1 MAIVFTEEQ
10 KQQVQAWLSR
20 DPRAP
25 GVNFADAY
33 AQIADWLED
42 NPEAESVRAW
52 FIGATQANGG
62 AGPFSD
68 LIREYTQRQAE
79 LRGLTVSAAQ
89 MQMASNEV
97 AVRVLTDIAGGVNL
111 TIESIAERDAVAVGE
126 TLFASLGSSDTAFGN
141 NAAWSGA
148 LLFTPLGSD
157 QSGRLF
163 GSGNGGQ
170 VDTLDDWK
178 NILFAYDA
186 FASAAKYVSSQ
197 WTSYAS
203 ELCSTFEA
211 IWSLPNASPIL
222 SDIVTGAAF
231 SGDYLGPRLS
241 TMFAGTPAEAPFAA
255 LHRYG
260 VPATLDML
268 MSAYLG
274 RPSTSTTAENV
285 EAAMSA
291 FFGQISAS
299 AAQGLHVG
307 FIGDQNVEQI
317 RAAAT
322 GDIRY
327 RNALQA
333 LSVFLV
339 DPPAGASSAL
349 ELYNEETGEGA
360 ITEEWIQARS
370 AALIFMNTYRGQRD
384 PDGVLDLAGFPV
396 PLPYDLEIK
405 DFGSPQGEISL
416 LVDGLDLGIS
426 DLRRFY
432 FGGQGADSLAGGE
445 GDDRLFGG
453 AGDDSL
459 TGGEGEDYLEGGL
472 GNDQIDG
479 GADDDEIVGMAGDDT
494 LAGGDGADTIHGGRD
509 NDVLRGDDGND
520 TLHGDHGDDTLE
532 GGEGR
537 DYLEGGEGSDTLYGG
552 AGHDTYKADSF
563 DVISDEDGRGSVLLE
578 GRRLT
583 GGTRSEDDPENTYYG
598 GGNTYVLDG
607 TTLTINGGLV
617 INDFTNG
624 DLQINLEEEEDDDD
638 EDDEGP
644 DIDDAENRT
653 SPIVLDLDGDGIET
667 LELGASYFD
676 LDADGLSERSGWVSP
691 DDGLLVHDRDG
702 DGRISSGAE
711 LFGNNSL
718 LSNGQLAANGF
729 QALAEYDNNGDGVID
744 AQDASY
750 AVLQV
755 WRDLNGNGSSDVGEM
770 QSLADAGVTSIST
783 GYTASTHVDAHG
795 HEHRQV
801 ATIVLANG
809 TVSTAADVW
818 FRVDMARRTN
828 SGAIE
833 LTPDVLELANAKGF
847 GKVHDLQQAMVLDP
861 ELKDLLA
868 AYIAAPDAA
877 ARDAALDN
885 LIYRWAG
892 AADVDPFSRDP
903 TKVYGHV
910 MDARQLVTLENLVGR
925 GYMGIWCWGEYDP
938 NPHGQAAPL
947 LIAEYLEFKRFTAAQ
962 ILAQTEYAAELDII
976 KSAFGSDA
984 ERIVVDWDALQ
995 GRLETLFA
1003 SGQSARIT
1011 ELVTLLTDLG
1021 TYSPRYR
1028 ADRDAAF
1035 QAIAASNVDLAPFFD
1050 FSTRLGTSDNDTL
1063 RGVSAGTIFYG
1074 LEGDDR
1080 LYGQSGGDSYHF
1092 TRGHGNDVILD
1103 RGGLDQIVFGTGIVQ
1118 ADLEF
1123 SRNATTVW
1131 VDVKNADGSVSG
1143 TLRID
1148 NFFDFDGSVDFGAI
1162 EIIRFADGSSLDQQQ
1177 ILGILAASS
1186 VTPGNDLV
1194 FGSAQGDTIAAL
1206 AGDDSVHGLGG
1217 NDQLA
1222 GGAGDDV
1229 LMGDDGDDT
1238 LEGNEGNDTLIGG
1251 RGSDTYLFSAGHGVD
1266 VINNAAESS
1275 GKVDRIV
1282 FDASIAPAAVAVSR
1296 EGNDLV
1302 LRTSASDSIR
1312 VSDYFRN
1319 QAASGIAV
1327 EQIVFH
1333 DGTVWSIEDVKIRV
1347 LQASAGDDSIE
1358 GYDSNDTLAGLAGN
1372 DRLFGLGGD
1381 DSLSGGGGNDRLD
1394 GGLGDDVLSGDDGND
1409 VLIGGDGNDQ
1419 LAGGAGADS
1428 LDGGSGD
1435 DVLEGGAG
1443 NDVLTAGA
1451 GRDTVWGGEGDD
1463 TLRGGAGDDFLAGGT
1478 GNDVLDG
1485 GTGKNSYLF
1494 ARGDGHDVIV
1504 DAYEDVVSIYVSDL
1518 PLNEL
1523 VFRREGTSL
1532 AVTFLSSPGDQ
1543 VSLTSFFRDDL
1554 PVSGIRIQYGEGLET
1569 LISPSDLQLLTLAGT
1584 PYGDHIQAYAGNDSI
1599 DALAGDDVVDAGA
1612 GDDIIFG
1619 GEGNDTLNAGVGN
1632 DTLDGGA
1639 GEDIL
1644 LGGAGDDVLEGGAGD
1659 DRNEGGA
1666 GDDEY
1671 RLNAGWGAD
1680 LVVDTEG
1687 VDTVRF
1693 ADVLPDDLLLR
1704 RDGADLVVLNQS
1716 TGDELRIAGQFSNQ
1730 AGVAGATAIE
1740 HFVFGDGTAW
1750 NYDAIKQRA
1759 LAGTVLDDTI
1769 YGFADNDTIDAG
1781 AGNDT
1786 VNAGGGD
1793 DIVSGG
1799 DGNDTL
1805 VAGWGNDVMSGGA
1818 GNDILHGVTGTNQLS
1833 GGDGED
1839 LLYGGDGNDLM
1850 FGDADDDVL
1859 DGGWG
1864 EDTLYGGDGNDV
1876 LTASGGGNTL
1886 YGEAGNDII
1895 RGQGTLDGGAGDDL
1909 LEGSGELLGGDGAD
1923 TLRGQGADILRG
1935 GAGDDILEAYSS
1947 TWEAVGS
1954 TLEGGTGND
1963 TIYGSFGEDEYIFN
1977 LGDGHDLII
1986 ERRQDQAFGNVQPSI
2001 DTLSFGPGIAASD
2014 LSFHRHGND
2023 LLIQHA
2029 NGTDS
2034 ITIQNWFREPTDHFK
2049 LDHFNFAD
2057 GSALSQAEVESLVTW
2072 HGTSGVDSF
2081 IGYRALD
2088 DTMLLGDGDDF
2099 AWGRAGDDEIHGE
2112 AGADYLEGEAGAD
2125 ALFGGAGDDQ
2135 LDGGAGNDVLAGGTG
2150 DDKYVYRLGGGSDVI
2165 DNTGGGFDGVFFTGG
2180 IDESRLSF
2188 SRDGDDLL
2196 ILVDGDPAQSVRVLD
2211 HFLGGD
2217 RAISY
2222 VQPDGGFML
2231 EAERI
2236 GHIVAAQGVPGNFE
2250 ALIDGTA
2257 QGEQLAGYAG
2267 RDLVRGQAGNDT
2279 LFGMGGDDQ
2288 IEGGEGNDYLSGGN
2302 GMQTGSGA
2310 DVLIGGNGDDIL
2322 DGEDGDDT
2330 LIGGAG
2336 DDHYYYRAGGGVDV
2350 IDNSHG
2356 GFDGVFFIDISL
2368 ARLTFLRDGDDL
2380 VVLVDEDPAQQLR
2393 VTNHFLGGNHAID
2406 FAQPDGSS
2414 MLTTAQINQIVAS
2427 GSGGLFDQT
2436 IEGTAAGEQLV
2447 GSSGKDLIKGL
2458 GGADQ
2463 LFGLGND
2470 DTLQGG
2476 DGDDHLAG
2484 GNGSGSGSGDDRL
2497 EGGSGNDT
2505 LSGEDGANVLIGGAG
2520 DDSYVHGTG
2529 QDTIDNT
2536 GGGFDGVFFD
2546 AAVATGDL
2554 AFTRDGD
2561 DLVITVGGSETNSVR
2576 VTNHFLGGDHALDFV
2591 QPGSGSMLDTD
2602 AINALVAGGSDDDPS
2617 GGDQGN
2623 DEDYPNVVTGTA
2635 AGEQLLGSAGRDLI
2649 RGLGGDDTLFGFGGD
2664 DKFDGGDGN
2673 DYISGGN
2680 GSFSGSGNDILI
2692 GGAGNDTLVGEDGN
2706 DTLFGGAGDDN
2717 YYYAAGSDSDVIDN
2731 VGGGTDW
2738 LFFNG
2743 IASNRLG
2750 FHRDGDD
2757 LIVRVD
2763 GDATQQVRVLN
2774 HFLGGEHAI
2783 AYVQPASGFAI
2794 PASQIPGLLTPLP
2807 ASLASTSA
2815 DAGAAQAELDTL
2827 IAAMAGFAPEA
2838 SSSSTLIPPTT
2849 NHHQWLVGAS
2859 PS

>member
-10 KQQVQAWLSR
+10 IQQVEAWLLR
-20 DPRAP
+20 DPTAP

-33 AQIADWLED
+33 AQIANWLEG

-52 FIGATQANGG
+52 FIGATQANSGV
-62 AGPFSD
+62 GPFAD
-68 LIREYTQRQAE
+68 LIREYTRRQAE
-79 LRGLTVSAAQ
+79 LRGLTVSEAQ
-89 MQMASNEV
+89 MQIASNEV
-97 AVRVLTDIAGGVNL
+97 AVRVLNDIVRGEDL
-111 TIESIAERDAVAVGE
+111 TIDSIASRDAIAVGD
-126 TLFASLGSSDTAFGN
+126 TLFASLGSTDTALSN
-141 NAAWSGA
+141 NAAWSGT
-148 LLFTPLGSD
+148 LLFTPLGSN
-157 QSGRLF
+157 QVSRLF
-163 GSGNGGQ
+163 GAGNEAQ

-186 FASAAKYVSSQ
+186 FAGAMKYVSSR

-211 IWSLPNASPIL
+211 IWSLPDVSSIL

-285 EAAMSA
+285 TAAMSA
-291 FFGQISAS
+291 FFGQISAG
-299 AAQGLHVG
+299 AAQSLNVG
-307 FIGDQNVEQI
+307 YIGDLNVEQI
-317 RAAAT
+317 RAAA

-327 RNALQA
+327 RNALQS

-339 DPPAGASSAL
+339 DPPASALSAL
-349 ELYNEETGEGA
+349 ELYDPETGHGA
-360 ITEEWIQARS
+360 ITEQWIIARS
-370 AALIFMNTYRGQRD
+370 SVLGFMNTYRGQRD
-384 PDGVLDLAGFPV
+384 PDGVLDLAGLPV
-396 PLPYDLEIK
+396 PIPFDLEIK
-405 DFGSPQGEISL
+405 DFSSQQGELSL
-416 LVDGLDLGIS
+416 LVDGLDLGIA

-432 FGGQGADSLAGGE
+432 FGGDGADSLVGGE

-453 AGDDSL
+453 AGDDTL
-459 TGGEGEDYLEGGL
+459 TGGEGDDYLEGGL

-479 GADDDEIVGMAGDDT
+479 GAGDDEIEGMAGEDT
-494 LAGGDGADTIHGGRD
+494 LFGGDGADTIRGGRD
-509 NDVLRGDDGND
+509 NDHLSGDGGND
-520 TLHGDHGDDTLE
+520 ILYGDHGDDVIA

-537 DYLEGGEGSDTLYGG
+537 DYLEGGEGADTLYGG
-552 AGHDTYKADSF
+552 EGFDTYQADRF
-563 DVISDEDGRGSVLLE
+563 DVIRDEDGRGSVLLD

-617 INDFTNG
+617 IHDFTNG
-624 DLQINLEEEEDDDD
+624 DLQIILEEEEEEEEED
-638 EDDEGP
+638 ESP
-644 DIDDAENRT
+644 DMGEAESRT

-667 LELGASYFD
+667 LQLGASYFD
-676 LDADGLSERSGWVSP
+676 LDGDGLSERSGWVSP

-711 LFGNNSL
+711 LFGNNTPL
-718 LSNGQLAANGF
+718 ANGQLAANGF
-729 QALAEYDNNGDGVID
+729 EALAEYDNNGDGVID

-750 AVLQV
+750 ASLQV
-755 WRDLNGNGSSDVGEM
+755 WRDLNGNGLSDVGEL
-770 QSLADAGVTSIST
+770 QSLAEAGVASINV
-783 GYTASTHVDAHG
+783 GYTASNHVDAHG

-801 ATIVLANG
+801 ATIVLADG
-809 TVSTAADVW
+809 TASTAADVW
-818 FRVDMARRTN
+818 FRVDTARRTN
-828 SGAIE
+828 SGTIA
-833 LTPDVLELANAKGF
+833 LTPDVLLLPNAKGF

-861 ELKDLLA
+861 ALKDLLA
-868 AYIAAPDAA
+868 AYIAAADGA
-877 ARDAALDN
+877 ARDAALDD

-892 AADVDPFSRDP
+892 AADVDPYSRDP
-903 TKVYGHV
+903 KKVYGHV

-984 ERIVVDWDALQ
+984 ERIVVDWGALQ
-995 GRLETLFA
+995 PKLEALFA
-1003 SGQSARIT
+1003 NGQSARIAQ
-1011 ELVTLLTDLG
+1011 VISILTDLG

-1028 ADRDAAF
+1028 AERDAAF

-1050 FSTRLGTSDNDTL
+1050 FSNRIGTSGNDTL
-1063 RGVSAGTIFYG
+1063 YGVSAGTIFYG

-1080 LYGQSGGDSYHF
+1080 LYGQSGNDTYHI
-1092 TRGHGNDVILD
+1092 TRGHGSDVILD
-1103 RGGLDQIVFGTGIVQ
+1103 RGGLDEIVFGTGIGP

-1131 VDVKNADGSVSG
+1131 IDVKNADGSVSS

-1148 NFFDFDGSVDFGAI
+1148 NFFDFDGSVHFGAI
-1162 EIIRFADGSSLDQQQ
+1162 ELIRFADGSSLDQQQ
-1177 ILGILAASS
+1177 ILAILEASS
-1186 VTPGNDLV
+1186 VTPGDDLV
-1194 FGSAQGDTIAAL
+1194 FGSAQGDIIAAL
-1206 AGDDSVHGLGG
+1206 EGNDSVHGLGG
-1217 NDQLA
+1217 NDQLS
-1222 GGAGDDV
+1222 GGAGNDV

-1238 LEGNEGNDTLIGG
+1238 LDGGEGNDTLVGG

-1266 VINNAAESS
+1266 VIDNAAEAS

-1282 FDASIAPAAVAVSR
+1282 FDASISPAAVSVSR
-1296 EGNDLV
+1296 EGEDLL
-1302 LRTSASDSIR
+1302 LRTSATDSIR
-1312 VSDYFRN
+1312 VTNYFRN
-1319 QAASGIAV
+1319 QATGGIAV

-1333 DGTVWSIEDVKIRV
+1333 DGTVWSIEDVKVMV
-1347 LQASAGDDSIE
+1347 LQASGGDDSIE
-1358 GYDSNDTLAGLAGN
+1358 GYDSNDTLEGLAGN
-1372 DRLFGLGGD
+1372 DRLYGHG
-1381 DSLSGGGGNDRLD
+1381 
-1394 GGLGDDVLSGDDGND
+1394 GDDVLSGGEGND
-1409 VLIGGDGNDQ
+1409 TLVGGQGADVLSGDEGDDVLQGGDGDDQ
-1419 LAGGAGADS
+1419 LAGGAGNDL

-1435 DVLEGGAG
+1435 DVLHGGAG

-1451 GRDTVWGGEGDD
+1451 GRDTLWGDEGDD
-1463 TLRGGAGDDFLAGGT
+1463 ILRGGAGDDYLAGGT
-1478 GNDVLDG
+1478 GNDQLDG
-1485 GTGKNSYLF
+1485 GTGKNSYRF
-1494 ARGDGHDVIV
+1494 ARGDGHDVII
-1504 DAYEDVVSIYVSDL
+1504 DAYEDVVTIYVSDL
-1518 PLNEL
+1518 PLDEI

-1532 AVTFLSSPGDQ
+1532 AITFLDSPGDQ
-1543 VSLTSFFRDDL
+1543 ISLTSFFPNGL
-1554 PVSGIRIQYGEGLET
+1554 PISGIRIQYGDGQEA

-1584 PYGDHIQAYAGNDSI
+1584 AYGDYIQAYAGDDVI
-1599 DALAGDDVVDAGA
+1599 DALAGDDFVDAGA

-1619 GEGNDTLNAGVGN
+1619 GEGNDVINAGVGN

-1639 GEDIL
+1639 GDDTL
-1644 LGGAGDDVLEGGAGD
+1644 RGGAGDDVIEGGAGN
-1659 DRNEGGA
+1659 DRAEGGA

-1671 RLNAGWGAD
+1671 RLSAGWGTD
-1680 LVVDTEG
+1680 LVVDEEG

-1693 ADVLPDDLLLR
+1693 TDVLPDDLLLR
-1704 RDGADLVVLNQS
+1704 RDGADLVVSNQV
-1716 TGDELRIAGQFSNQ
+1716 TGDELRIAGQFSNY
-1730 AGVAGATAIE
+1730 AGTPGATAIE
-1740 HFVFGDGTAW
+1740 QFIFGDGATW
-1750 NYDAIKQRA
+1750 NYEAIKQRA
-1759 LAGTVLDDTI
+1759 LAGTSLDDTI

-1781 AGNDT
+1781 DGNDT
-1786 VNAGGGD
+1786 VDAGAGD
-1793 DIVSGG
+1793 DVVYGG

-1805 VAGWGNDVMSGGA
+1805 VAGWGNDVLFGGA
-1818 GNDILHGVTGTNQLS
+1818 GNDVLHGITGTNQLS

-1839 LLYGGDGNDLM
+1839 LLYGGDGDDLM
-1850 FGDADDDVL
+1850 FGDAGDDVL

-1876 LTASGGGNTL
+1876 LTASGGGDAL
-1886 YGEAGNDII
+1886 YGEGGNDIL
-1895 RGQGTLDGGAGDDL
+1895 RGEGLLDGGAGDDL
-1909 LEGSGELLGGDGAD
+1909 LEGSGELIGGDGAD
-1923 TLRGQGADILRG
+1923 TLRGWGSDILRG
-1935 GAGDDILEAYSS
+1935 GAGDDVLEAYSS
-1947 TWEAVGS
+1947 PWDASGS
-1954 TLEGGTGND
+1954 ILEGGTGND
-1963 TIYGSFGEDEYIFN
+1963 TIYGSFGDDEYIFN

-1986 ERRQDQAFGNVQPSI
+1986 EHRQNEAFGNVQPSI
-2001 DTLSFGPGIAASD
+2001 DTLTFGAGIAASD
-2014 LSFHRHGND
+2014 LSFHRHGDD
-2023 LLIQHA
+2023 LVIRHA

-2034 ITIQNWFREPTDHFK
+2034 ITVQNWFREPTDHFK
-2049 LDHFNFAD
+2049 LDHFSFAD
-2057 GSALSQAEVESLVTW
+2057 GSTLSQAEVESLVTW
-2072 HGTSGVDSF
+2072 HGTSGVDTF

-2088 DTMLLGDGDDF
+2088 DRMLLGDGDDF
-2099 AWGRAGDDEIHGE
+2099 AWGRAGDDEIHGGD
-2112 AGADYLEGEAGAD
+2112 GADYIEGEDGAD
-2125 ALFGGAGDDQ
+2125 TLFGDAGDDQ
-2135 LDGGAGNDVLAGGTG
+2135 LDGGAGNDVLVGGAG
-2150 DDKYVYRLGGGSDVI
+2150 DDKYVYAPGDGSDII
-2165 DNTGGGFDGVFFTGG
+2165 DNTGGGFDGVFFIGG

-2196 ILVDGDPAQSVRVLD
+2196 ILVDGDSAQSVRVLD

-2222 VQPDGGFML
+2222 VQPDGGFMID
-2231 EAERI
+2231 AERI

-2257 QGEQLAGYAG
+2257 QGEQLVGYAG
-2267 RDLVRGQAGNDT
+2267 RDLLRGHAGNDT
-2279 LFGMGGDDQ
+2279 LFGMGGNDQ
-2288 IEGGEGNDYLSGGN
+2288 LEGGDGDDYLSGGN

-2310 DVLIGGNGDDIL
+2310 DVLIGGDGNDIL

-2356 GFDGVFFIDISL
+2356 GFDGVFFIGIAL
-2368 ARLTFLRDGDDL
+2368 TRLTFLRDGDDL
-2380 VVLVDEDPAQQLR
+2380 VVLVDEDPGQQVR
-2393 VTNHFLGGNHAID
+2393 VTNHFLGGDHAID
-2406 FAQPDGSS
+2406 FVQPDGSP
-2414 MLTTAQINQIVAS
+2414 MLTTAQINQLVGD

-2436 IEGTAAGEQLV
+2436 IEGTEAGEQLV
-2447 GSSGKDLIKGL
+2447 GSSGKDLIKGF
-2458 GGADQ
+2458 GGDDQ

-2470 DTLQGG
+2470 DTLLGG
-2476 DGDDHLAG
+2476 DGNDYLAG
-2484 GNGSGSGSGDDRL
+2484 GNGSGVGSGDDRL
-2497 EGGSGNDT
+2497 EGGDGNDT
-2505 LSGEDGANVLIGGAG
+2505 LSGEDGVNVLIGGAG
-2520 DDSYVHGTG
+2520 DDSYIHGTG

-2546 AAVATGDL
+2546 AGISVDDL
-2554 AFTRDGD
+2554 TFARDGD
-2561 DLVITVGGSETNSVR
+2561 DLVITVGGSGTNSVR
-2576 VTNHFLGGDHALDFV
+2576 VTNHFLGGDYALDFV
-2591 QPGSGSMLDTD
+2591 QPGSGSMLETE
-2602 AINALVAGGSDDDPS
+2602 AINALATGGGSGENPP

-2623 DEDYPNVVTGTA
+2623 DDDYPNVVTGTA

-2649 RGLGGDDTLFGFGGD
+2649 RGMGGDDMLFGFGGD
-2664 DKFDGGDGN
+2664 DKLDGGDGN
-2673 DYISGGN
+2673 DYLSGGN

-2692 GGAGNDTLVGEDGN
+2692 GGAGNDILVGEDGN
-2706 DTLFGGAGDDN
+2706 DTLFGGAGDDD
-2717 YYYAAGSDSDVIDN
+2717 YYYAEGSGSDIIDN

-2763 GDATQQVRVLN
+2763 GDTNQQVRVLN

-2783 AYVQPASGFAI
+2783 AYVQPGSGFAI

-2807 ASLASTSA
+2807 ESLAGA
-2815 DAGAAQAELDTL
+2815 DAGATQAELDAL
-2827 IAAMAGFAPEA
+2827 ISAMAGFAPEA
-2838 SSSSTLIPPTT
+2838 ANSNTLIPPTT
-2849 NHHQWLVGAS
+2849 YHHQWLIGAS
-2859 PS
+2859 PN